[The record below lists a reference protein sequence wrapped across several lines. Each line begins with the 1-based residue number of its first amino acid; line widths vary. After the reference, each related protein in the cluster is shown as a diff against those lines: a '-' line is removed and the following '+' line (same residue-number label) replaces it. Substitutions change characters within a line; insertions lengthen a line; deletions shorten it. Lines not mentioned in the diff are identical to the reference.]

1 MDIIIL
7 EYLFDDTISIFA
19 IIPILNALYLAINA
33 RFMIDAL
40 FFWLNLLS
48 LFFPATYVQEIDRI
62 VGLYKIST
70 SNFNRR

>member
-40 FFWLNLLS
+40 FF
-48 LFFPATYVQEIDRI
+48 
-62 VGLYKIST
+62 G
-70 SNFNRR
+70 